1 MFTTIATVLFALAA
15 TVHGHGNLVDPFPD
29 FINPNSDITQY
40 CGTVDGPKVLPGSQY
55 NTSPEDNTKAFTKNF
70 KASSFKTLKDF
81 VIGNPNQ
88 CGTCGLTKENGAKKT
103 LNADGNVYW
112 GHGQEGFTPSHEGP
126 CELWCDDIQVFQ
138 NDNCARNVKNGT
150 MPIDTSKCN
159 GASRLTAYWLALHS
173 PSWQIYVNCVS
184 LAGGAAPSP
193 SSLKPSS
200 APTMKPT
207 NSPITPTPSEDPY
220 TPYPSESPYT
230 PTPSDDPYTPYPSES
245 PYTPT
250 PSEDPYTPYP
260 SESPYTPTPSD
271 EPYTPYPSDSPST
284 PYPSESPYTPTPSDE
299 PYTPYP
305 SDSPSTPYPSESP
318 DTPSPATPSPPSN
331 GQVQGYYQCGGKTYN
346 GPTQCASGFHCNKWN
361 EWYSQC
367 VPNESADVGV
377 PTWGQCGGS
386 GFNGST
392 NCQSTDVC
400 KVRNEW
406 YSQCVPK

>member
-193 SSLKPSS
+193 SSPKPSS

-250 PSEDPYTPYP
+250 PSEDPY
-260 SESPYTPTPSD
+260 
-271 EPYTPYPSDSPST
+271 T

>member
-1 MFTTIATVLFALAA
+1 MITTIATVLFALAA
-15 TVHGHGNLVDPFPD
+15 TAHGHGNLVDPFPD
-29 FINPNSDITQY
+29 FIDPNSDTRNSA
-40 CGTVDGPKVLPGSQY
+40 VLPGDQY
-55 NTSPEDNTKAFTKNF
+55 NTSPEDNTKAFTKNIQ
-70 KASSFKTLKDF
+70 ASSYKTLKDF
-81 VIGNPNQ
+81 VVANPDK

-112 GHGQEGFTPSHEGP
+112 GHGTEGFTPSHEGP
-126 CELWCDDIQVFQ
+126 CELWCDDTQVFQ

-159 GASRLTAYWLALHS
+159 GASRLTIYWLALHS
-173 PSWQIYVNCVS
+173 PSWQIYINCVS

-193 SSLKPSS
+193 SSSKPSS

-207 NSPITPTPSEDPY
+207 SSPITPTPSEDPY

-230 PTPSDDPYTPYPSES
+230 PTPSEDPYTPYPSDSPSTPYPSES

-271 EPYTPYPSDSPST
+271 DPYTPYPSDSPN
-284 PYPSESPYTPTPSDE
+284 
-299 PYTPYP
+299 
-305 SDSPSTPYPSESP
+305 
-318 DTPSPATPSPPSN
+318 TPSPATPSPPSN
-331 GQVQGYYQCGGKTYN
+331 RQVQGYYQCGGKNYN
-346 GPTQCASGFHCNKWN
+346 GPTQCASDFHCNKWN

-367 VPNESADVGV
+367 VPSESADVGV

-392 NCQSTDVC
+392 NCQSTDV
-400 KVRNEW
+400 
-406 YSQCVPK
+406 